1 MMSFSKW
8 IAVVAFSVCAFNG
21 AVVQAECNDH
31 EDSIAFNTLGNNDKI
46 YLRPGSL
53 SMDASCLYVNF
64 EGDLIPVKQVLTD
77 EQGVY
82 INSKEFEDSKYG
94 IWVCPNGHP
103 NPPWNLVCS
112 VCKK

>member
-1 MMSFSKW
+1 MSFSKW
-8 IAVVAFSVCAFNG
+8 IAAVAFSVCAFSG

-31 EDSIAFNTLGNNDKI
+31 GHSLASGTLDNNDKI

-64 EGDLIPVKQVLTD
+64 EGEFFPVKQVLTD
-77 EQGVY
+77 ERGVY
-82 INSKEFEDSKYG
+82 VAAREFENSKYG

-103 NPPWNLVCS
+103 NPPWALVCA